1 MVKAAAVVAGYAISG
16 LCGYLYGHHVGF
28 NEPKLDKHAIEKAIF
43 LAISEK

>member
-1 MVKAAAVVAGYAISG
+1 MKALAVVVGYGIFG

-28 NEPKLDKHAIEKAIF
+28 NEPKLDKRSIEQAIF